1 MRRLT
6 KILLTLRCS
15 NKSTNKHC
23 TMKHILL
30 FLMLVLSASVS
41 AADWDGRTVAT
52 AYAGGTGTETDPYL
66 ISNCEEFAY
75 FAGQVAEPG
84 YSRGKYFKL
93 TRDLV
98 FNDSVYARVNF
109 RNTRLDKPDWP
120 NVPAEYADK
129 YKEWTQVPDSIRW
142 LYYNLMPFVG
152 KYSKDTDGPEVIV
165 PFEGTFD
172 GDGHVLR
179 GVFQDR
185 MQVYGAI
192 FHAVENGTIKNL
204 GIEDAYFVNN
214 SQYGSFA
221 GKLTNSRM
229 INCYIRHSFIES
241 GGSYGGGLVGNLSGD
256 SRVENC
262 FVSDC
267 VVMGKN
273 GVGGLIGRIGNN
285 AKTIYHCVVSNCYAD
300 AFLKVKKT
308 VGEDE
313 HGAFAAWVIDSV
325 EVKNCWY
332 TMKGKSRVA
341 VWKKYDFGQKSH
353 FVKVNDEQLQ
363 SDTLL
368 AALNANAKQIEGA
381 RQWVRGANG
390 QPEFAPMTTGITQVN
405 EAAKGAVSY
414 SLYTVDGRQIWRGR
428 NLPAAREHGL
438 YILCTETTDG
448 HSTARKVVF

>member
-1 MRRLT
+1 MR
-6 KILLTLRCS
+6 
-15 NKSTNKHC
+15 HF
-23 TMKHILL
+23 L
-30 FLMLVLSASVS
+30 FLIALALSAATS
-41 AADWDGRTVAT
+41 AAEWDGKTVAT
-52 AYAGGTGTETDPYL
+52 SYAGGTGTEADPYL

-75 FAGQVAEPG
+75 FAAQVAEEG
-84 YSRGKYFKL
+84 YSRGKFFKL

-98 FNDSVYARVNF
+98 FNDSVYDRVDF
-109 RNTRLDKPDWP
+109 RKTRLDKPDWP
-120 NVPAEYADK
+120 SVPAEYAGK
-129 YKEWTQVPDSIRW
+129 YKEWTQVPDSIRF

-152 KYSKDTDGPEVIV
+152 KYSKSVDGPEVII

-185 MQVYGAI
+185 MQVYGAV

-229 INCYIRHSFIES
+229 LNCYIRRSFIES
-241 GGSYGGGLVGNLSGD
+241 GGSYGGGLVGNMAGT

-273 GVGGLIGRIGNN
+273 GVGALIGRIGNN
-285 AKTIYHCVVSNCYAD
+285 AQTINHCVVSNCYAD
-300 AFLKVKKT
+300 GFLKVKKS

-313 HGAFAAWVIDSV
+313 HGAFAAWVIDSAQV
-325 EVKNCWY
+325 SNCWY
-332 TMKGKSRVA
+332 TQKGKARVA
-341 VWKKYDFGQKSH
+341 VWAKYNHGQYDH
-353 FVKVNDEQLQ
+353 FVKVSDAGLQ
-363 SDTLL
+363 SDSVL
-368 AALNANAKQIEGA
+368 AQLNANAKKIEGA

-390 QPEFAPMTTGITQVN
+390 QPEFTPMATGIS
-405 EAAKGAVSY
+405 AVSEAKAPVVGY
-414 SLYTVDGRQIWRGR
+414 SLYTIDGRRLYSGSTK
-428 NLPAAREHGL
+428 PAAQPRGV
-438 YILCTETTDG
+438 YILCSMAADG
-448 HSTARKVVF
+448 SHTARKVVM

>member
-1 MRRLT
+1 
-6 KILLTLRCS
+6 
-15 NKSTNKHC
+15 
-23 TMKHILL
+23 MKHILL
-30 FLMLVLSASVS
+30 TVALILSAATAF
-41 AADWDGRTVAT
+41 AADWDGKTVAT
-52 AYAGGTGTETDPYL
+52 SYAGGSGTEADPYL
-66 ISNCEEFAY
+66 ISSCEEFAY
-75 FAGQVAEPG
+75 FAQLSAEEG
-84 YSRGKYFKL
+84 YTRGKFFKL

-120 NVPAEYADK
+120 NVPTEYASQ

-152 KYSKDTDGPEVIV
+152 NYTKDTDGPEIIV

-185 MQVYGAI
+185 MQVYGAV

-229 INCYIRHSFIES
+229 LNCYIRHSFVES
-241 GGSYGGGLVGNLSGD
+241 GGSYGGGLVGNLAGN

-285 AKTIYHCVVSNCYAD
+285 ANTINHCVVSNCYAD

-313 HGAFAAWVIDSV
+313 HGAFAAWVIDSAQV
-325 EVKNCWY
+325 SNCWY
-332 TMKGKSRVA
+332 TFKGKARMA
-341 VWKKYDFGQKSH
+341 VWTKYYHGQYDH
-353 FVKVNDEQLQ
+353 FVKVSDAELQ

-368 AALNANAKQIEGA
+368 EKLNANALKIEGA

-390 QPEFAPMTTGITQVN
+390 QPEFAPTATAINSVSQS
-405 EAAKGAVSY
+405 AAPVVGY
-414 SLYTVDGRQIWRGR
+414 SLYTTDGRQLWRGR
-428 NLPAAREHGL
+428 TKPTAQQHGI
-438 YILCTETTDG
+438 YILLTEAANG
-448 HSTARKVVF
+448 QHVARKVVF

>member
-1 MRRLT
+1 
-6 KILLTLRCS
+6 
-15 NKSTNKHC
+15 
-23 TMKHILL
+23 MKHILL
-30 FLMLVLSASVS
+30 TVALILSAATAF
-41 AADWDGRTVAT
+41 AADWDGKTVAT
-52 AYAGGTGTETDPYL
+52 SYAGGSGTEADPYL
-66 ISNCEEFAY
+66 INSCEEFAY
-75 FAGQVAEPG
+75 FANQVAEEG
-84 YSRGKYFKL
+84 YSRGKFFKL

-120 NVPAEYADK
+120 NVPTEYASQ
-129 YKEWTQVPDSIRW
+129 YKEWTQVPDSLRW

-152 KYSKDTDGPEVIV
+152 KYTKDTDGPEIII

-172 GDGHVLR
+172 GDGHVLY

-185 MQVYGAI
+185 MQVYGAV

-229 INCYIRHSFIES
+229 LNCYIRHSFVES
-241 GGSYGGGLVGNLSGD
+241 GGSYGGGLVGNLAGD

-285 AKTIYHCVVSNCYAD
+285 AKTINHCVVSNCYAD

-313 HGAFAAWVIDSV
+313 HGAFAAWVIDSAQV
-325 EVKNCWY
+325 NNCWY
-332 TMKGKSRVA
+332 TFKGKTRVA
-341 VWKKYDFGQKSH
+341 VWKKYEHGQYNH
-353 FVKVNDEQLQ
+353 FVKVSDEELQ

-368 AALNANAKQIEGA
+368 EQLNANARQIEGA

-390 QPEFAPMTTGITQVN
+390 QPEFAPTATAISPISDG
-405 EAAKGAVSY
+405 AAAVIGY
-414 SLYTVDGRQIWRGR
+414 SLYTTDGRQLWRGR
-428 NLPAAREHGL
+428 TKPTIRQHGI
-438 YILCTETTDG
+438 YIMRSETADG
-448 HSTARKVVF
+448 QHVARKVAL